1 MTDSPSLFA
10 VVYCICGLS
19 IAASKLLVFSD
30 FENLI
35 LPIFLIIIIIIH
47 VLGCSEMFQNVPCF
61 IDGRTNM
68 GLLA

>member
-19 IAASKLLVFSD
+19 IAASKLLVFSV